1 MTEDD
6 QDLVATALAS
16 APPAEVSPA
25 FLARVNARIDA
36 EADGG
41 WLGVADFRSW
51 TLRLAPVA
59 LALALLAVWWPA
71 SPAATTP
78 PATTAAVEF
87 TPASATDWQSDVNAN
102 ALLEA
107 ALSGTANVR

>member
-1 MTEDD
+1 MTDDD

-16 APPAEVSPA
+16 APRAEVSPA
-25 FLARVNARIDA
+25 FLAGVNARIDA
-36 EADGG
+36 GG
-41 WLGVADFRSW
+41 EGAWLGVADFRAW
-51 TLRLAPVA
+51 TLGLAPVA
-59 LALALLAVWWPA
+59 LALALLAVLWPA
-71 SPAATTP
+71 GQAATAP
-78 PATTAAVEF
+78 PTATAAVEF